1 MNKLYAR
8 GIVGQ
13 YFYNFTELLAYA
25 VTYRPTPYEL
35 VYTKK
40 LKYGDEKFQYINTY
54 SRKDILNKKKP
65 LFIYIHGGGWISGI
79 TEMRNAYI
87 SEWAKKGFFTASVSY
102 TYAPQKVFPGQLH
115 EIFSAID
122 FILDHADEYNID
134 TENIVIG
141 GESAGGYYVAY
152 VASCMTDKTIFD
164 KLNICFRHMDS
175 FNIKAIVS
183 HCGCYDLKR
192 LTDPQ
197 KKQSRFPDMKMMI
210 SSFSGMPY
218 DKIKELLNTKDGD
231 LYSPQ
236 INEHF
241 PPSFITWGDKD
252 LLRYEAFD
260 FAESLRSNNVKYH
273 LFKSDGIIGM
283 HAWSI
288 VLLFEK
294 SRKCLAD
301 TFDFVLPYVCDYFE
315 KDKENNWSFIRNKII

>member
-1 MNKLYAR
+1 MYAR
-8 GIVGQ
+8 GIAGQ

-25 VTYRPTPYEL
+25 VTYRPTPDEL

-40 LKYGDEKFQYINTY
+40 LHYGAEKFQYINTY
-54 SRKDILNKKKP
+54 SRKDLLNKKKP
-65 LFIYIHGGGWISGI
+65 LFIYIHGGGWISGV

-102 TYAPQKVFPGQLH
+102 TYAPQKIFPGQLH
-115 EIFSAID
+115 EIFGAID

-152 VASCMTDKTIFD
+152 VASCMTDHSILD
-164 KLNICFRHMDS
+164 KLGIDLRHIND
-175 FNIKAIVS
+175 FKIKAIIS

-197 KKQSRFPDMKMMI
+197 KKQSHFPDIKMMI
-210 SSFSGMPY
+210 SSFSGMRY
-218 DKIKELLNTKDGD
+218 DELREVLNTEGGC

-236 INEHF
+236 INEEF

-260 FAESLRSNNVKYH
+260 FAESLRENNIKYQ

-288 VLLFEK
+288 VPLFEK
-294 SRKCLAD
+294 SRKCLTD
-301 TFDFVLPYVCDYFE
+301 TFDFVLPYVSDYFE
-315 KDKENNWSFIRNKII
+315 KDADGNWLFVRKQN